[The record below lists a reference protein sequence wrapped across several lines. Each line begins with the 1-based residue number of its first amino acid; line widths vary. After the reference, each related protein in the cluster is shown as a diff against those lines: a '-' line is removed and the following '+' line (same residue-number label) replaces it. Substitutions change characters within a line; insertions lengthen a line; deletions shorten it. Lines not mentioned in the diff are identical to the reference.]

1 MRITDEMG
9 LMDIDVRE
17 ALEAQEA
24 DEVRTRRMITYRR
37 ADDGTLTQ
45 IDAETE
51 PAPDLDVQ
59 INSDPAIYAN
69 RLTEAADEISRVVHY
84 GRLTDGEVSD
94 AAAVYIQG
102 LGYKVCAA
110 LLSVVGTSLKMDPDE
125 LAHRICKMVDTY
137 EALTER

>member
-9 LMDIDVRE
+9 LFDIDER
-17 ALEAQEA
+17 AAMEAQEA
-24 DEVRTRRMITYRR
+24 EERTRRMITYRR
-37 ADDGTLTQ
+37 ADDGRLTQ
-45 IDAETE
+45 VDAETE

-84 GRLTDGEVSD
+84 GRLTEGEVSD

-102 LGYKVCAA
+102 LGYKVVAA

>member
-1 MRITDEMG
+1 MRHTDEMG
-9 LMDIDVRE
+9 LFDIDDRE
-17 ALEAQEA
+17 AMEAQEA

-59 INSDPAIYAN
+59 INSDPAMYAN

-102 LGYKVCAA
+102 LGYKVAAA
-110 LLSVVGTSLKMDPDE
+110 LLSVVGTSLKIDPDE

>member
-9 LMDIDVRE
+9 LIDIDER
-17 ALEAQEA
+17 AAMEAQEA
-24 DEVRTRRMITYRR
+24 DEVRARRMITYRR

-45 IDAETE
+45 IGADTE

-84 GRLTDGEVSD
+84 GRLTEGEVSD

-102 LGYKVCAA
+102 LGYKVAAA
-110 LLSVVGTSLKMDPDE
+110 LLSVVGTSLRIDPDE

>member
-1 MRITDEMG
+1 MRHTDEMG
-9 LMDIDVRE
+9 LFDIDDRE
-17 ALEAQEA
+17 AMEAQEA

-45 IDAETE
+45 IGAETE

-59 INSDPAIYAN
+59 INSDPAMYAN

-102 LGYKVCAA
+102 LGYKVAAA
-110 LLSVVGTSLKMDPDE
+110 LLSVVGTSLKIDPDE